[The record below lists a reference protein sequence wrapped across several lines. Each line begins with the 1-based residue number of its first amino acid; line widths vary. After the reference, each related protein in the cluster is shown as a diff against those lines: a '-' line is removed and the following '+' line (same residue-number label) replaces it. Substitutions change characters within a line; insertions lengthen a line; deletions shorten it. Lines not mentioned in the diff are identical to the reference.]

1 MTRCFLRT
9 GPLGSLR
16 GESLSRGTAAF
27 ESIAPLGPW
36 SQPGGVALPGEVI
49 AGTYETVASA
59 LKCAPSLPAALI
71 LLFSK
76 GTGMETFLETIRG
89 RYRNVPCAGG
99 AAARGEVAGC
109 GFVFP
114 EGSEVVAITLWSGT
128 WTTQTIHFH
137 RPTGERLRIV
147 PRSPRCFAEV
157 EVKGR
162 RRAARPYFEDVFHK
176 LDVREKVW
184 DRCTLRCDDGRLLHL
199 SVADNMIFSGSDLPS
214 GGNVEIA
221 VFDQSFGERDRAS
234 AIRPGSLVF
243 ACAGLYGLL
252 KRRCLPVEDPCLA
265 HLYGEIVTSANGPA
279 FANLSVT
286 LLTPASE
293 ESAFL
298 AP

>member
-16 GESLSRGTAAF
+16 GESLPRGTAAF

-36 SQPGGVALPGEVI
+36 SQPGGVELPGDVI

-59 LKCAPSLPAALI
+59 LNCAPSLPNALI

-76 GTGMETFLETIRG
+76 GTGMEAFLETLQE

-114 EGSEVVAITLWSGT
+114 EGSEVVAITLMSGT
-128 WTTQTIHFH
+128 WTSQTIHFH

-157 EVKGR
+157 EVEGS
-162 RRAARPYFEDVFHK
+162 RRAARPFFEDVFHK
-176 LDVREKVW
+176 LEVGGEVW
-184 DRCTLRCDDGRLLHL
+184 NQWALRCDDGRLLHL

-221 VFDQSFGERDRAS
+221 VFDQSSGDRDLAS

-252 KRRCLPVEDPCLA
+252 NRRCFPMEDPCLA
-265 HLYGEIVTSANGPA
+265 HLYGEIVPSANGPA

-293 ESAFL
+293 ESAFV
-298 AP
+298 AH